1 MNDRKLTQWKQ
12 EYDAIPIPPELEGR
26 VQEAVRRG
34 KARRLSPVRWLRRV
48 GTTAAAA
55 MVCLVALANVGPG
68 VSYAMEQV
76 PVLGSLVRVVTF
88 RTFQEQK
95 DGASAK
101 VEVPQVQDGGS
112 ALNDAIQSY
121 TDQVIAM
128 YQHDAAQTAGADG
141 AHYALDLS
149 YTVVTDNDKLFALR
163 FDQTIVMASGAQ
175 TVKIYNVDKQT
186 GTILSLSDLFQ
197 PDSDW
202 QTVLLQEVRRQMRE
216 RMAQDSEATYWVDQS
231 IAALNLSA
239 LPEELAFYFNDQ
251 GQLVLVFNEGDA
263 GPMSLGVVEF
273 TIPDEAVSAIARPG
287 FWS

>member
-1 MNDRKLTQWKQ
+1 M
-12 EYDAIPIPPELEGR
+12 
-26 VQEAVRRG
+26 
-34 KARRLSPVRWLRRV
+34 
-48 GTTAAAA
+48 
-55 MVCLVALANVGPG
+55 
-68 VSYAMEQV
+68 
-76 PVLGSLVRVVTF
+76 
-88 RTFQEQK
+88 
-95 DGASAK
+95 
-101 VEVPQVQDGGS
+101 
-112 ALNDAIQSY
+112 
-121 TDQVIAM
+121 
-128 YQHDAAQTAGADG
+128 
-141 AHYALDLS
+141 
-149 YTVVTDNDKLFALR
+149 VTDNDKLFALR

-186 GTILSLSDLFQ
+186 GTILSLRDLFQ

-216 RMAQDSEATYWVDQS
+216 RMDQDPEATYWVDQS
-231 IAALNLSA
+231 IASWNLSA

>member
-12 EYDAIPIPPELEGR
+12 EYDAIPIPPELEGK

-34 KARRLSPVRWLRRV
+34 KAARRSPVRWFRRV

-88 RTFQEQK
+88 RTFEDRQN
-95 DGASAK
+95 GASAK

-112 ALNDAIQSY
+112 TLNDAIQSY

-128 YQHDAAQTAGADG
+128 YQHDAAQAAGAEG

-149 YTVVTDNDKLFALR
+149 YTVVTDNDRLFALR
-163 FDQTIVMASGAQ
+163 FDQTLVMASGVQ
-175 TVKIYNVDKQT
+175 SVKIYNVDKQT

-202 QTVLLQEVRRQMRE
+202 QAILLQEVQRQMRE
-216 RMAQDSEATYWVDQS
+216 RMAQDPDTVYWVDQDMES
-231 IAALNLSA
+231 MNLSA
-239 LPEELAFYFNDQ
+239 LPEDLAFYFNDQ

-263 GPMSLGVVEF
+263 GPMYLGVVEF

-287 FWS
+287 FWG